1 MTLKQWNITI
11 LVRVMAIVGIDKL
24 SLLDYEDKVSVVL
37 FSKACNF
44 RCPFCHNGGSV
55 LNAEEELDFNDI
67 LAFLKS
73 RVGLVDAVVFSGGE
87 PTLEP
92 DLEVKI
98 KAVRELGYLIKLDT
112 NGTNPDLVDHLLDEG
127 LIDYVAMDIKNSPSL
142 YAETSG
148 VSNINLEKIKR
159 SISIIEKK
167 APDYEFRTTLVKEFH
182 QRMDYDS
189 FYELIKDAK
198 RLYLQK
204 FVDREGCIIK
214 GLHEVDELEATKL
227 RDYLLSKG
235 LSDVSLRGY

>member
-1 MTLKQWNITI
+1 
-11 LVRVMAIVGIDKL
+11 MAIVGIDKL

-37 FSKACNF
+37 FSHACNF
-44 RCPFCHNGGSV
+44 RCPFCHNGDSV
-55 LNAEEELDFNDI
+55 LNSQEEINFDGI
-67 LAFLKS
+67 LAFLKT
-73 RVGLVDAVVFSGGE
+73 RKGLVDAVVFSGGE

-98 KAVRELGYLIKLDT
+98 KTVKDLGFLIKLDT
-112 NGTNPDLVDHLLDEG
+112 NGTNPELLEKLLDEG
-127 LIDYVAMDIKNSPSL
+127 LLDYVAMDIKNSPSL

-148 VSNINLEKIKR
+148 VKSINLDNIKK
-159 SISIIEKK
+159 SIAIIINK

-182 QRMDYDS
+182 ERMDYDA
-189 FYELIKDAK
+189 FFELIKGAK
-198 RLYLQK
+198 QLYLQK

-235 LSDVSLRGY
+235 LKKVILRGY